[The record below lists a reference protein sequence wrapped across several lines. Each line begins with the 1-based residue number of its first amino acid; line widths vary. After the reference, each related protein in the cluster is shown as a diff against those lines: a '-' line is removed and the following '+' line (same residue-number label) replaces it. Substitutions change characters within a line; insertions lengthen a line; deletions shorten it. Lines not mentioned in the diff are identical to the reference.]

1 MKDNQTPLINP
12 LTVKQLVDKHKAFT
26 EGGIRHLIFH
36 ADKNGFHKC
45 IRRVG
50 SKILIIEHAFLEY
63 IDAQKT
69 GGNHAY

>member
-1 MKDNQTPLINP
+1 MTNHETQPFNI
-12 LTVKQLVDKHKAFT
+12 LTVKQVPEKYPAFT

-36 ADKNGFHKC
+36 ADKNGFNKC

-69 GGNHAY
+69 GGSHA